1 MALVRICFIEMV
13 SILGCLAIASLAISC
28 AAPATLAVPN
38 EPALPQPQLGRFMR
52 ESVNV
57 PFSFLMLETA
67 TAKHGRRVHKGARL
81 LHDAARDLVD
91 WANPPVT
98 SDQGREVF
106 FTYAQHLEQH
116 AARLEDAA
124 EQRESELT
132 NDTVEEIR
140 QTCNGCHHFFRPA
153 SKISP
158 DVSLDWDTL
167 DLGGYR

>member
-1 MALVRICFIEMV
+1 MRICFRV
-13 SILGCLAIASLAISC
+13 KGCNPGYLTIAAFAISC
-28 AAPATLAVPN
+28 AAPSMQTVPN
-38 EPALPQPQLGRFMR
+38 EPALPHAQAKLSRFMR

-67 TAKHGRRVHKGARL
+67 VAKPGRRVHKGARL
-81 LHDAARDLVD
+81 LHAAARDLVD
-91 WANPPVT
+91 WSNPPAE

-124 EQRESELT
+124 EQHASDLT
-132 NDTVEEIR
+132 ADTVEEIR
-140 QTCNGCHHFFRPA
+140 RTCNGCHHFFRRA
-153 SKISP
+153 AKISP

>member
-1 MALVRICFIEMV
+1 VRICCEVI
-13 SILGCLAIASLAISC
+13 STPGCLAIATFAISC

-38 EPALPQPQLGRFMR
+38 EPALPQLGRFMR

-57 PFSFLMLETA
+57 PFSFVMLETA
-67 TAKHGRRVHKGARL
+67 AATHGRRVHKGASL
-81 LHDAARDLVD
+81 LHAAARDLVD
-91 WANPPVT
+91 WSNPPVV
-98 SDQGREVF
+98 SEQGREVF
-106 FTYAQHLEQH
+106 FTYARQLVDH

-124 EQRESELT
+124 AQREAQDT
-132 NDTVEEIR
+132 VDTVEEIR